1 MPNFQIRE
9 EIPIKSFSIA
19 AFILKETS
27 EGVKY
32 LMIRRSSE
40 TLNGNWQ
47 MVSGKL
53 ERGENAVEATLRE
66 IKEETGLTPNRL
78 YSTNLV
84 EQFYDTDYHVINL
97 VPVFLAFV
105 DQDAEVI
112 LNQYEHDAYK
122 WIDYEEAED
131 YLEFDNQIEN
141 ISIIH
146 KRFIKRKPTRFLEID
161 LETYQ

>member
-1 MPNFQIRE
+1 MPKFQIRE

-19 AFILKETS
+19 AFIVKKTS
-27 EGVKY
+27 HGVKY
-32 LMIRRSSE
+32 LIIRRSSE

-53 ERGENAVEATLRE
+53 EEGENAVEATLRE
-66 IKEETGLTPNRL
+66 IKEETGLIPNRL

-97 VPVFLAFV
+97 VPVFLAFA
-105 DQDAEVI
+105 DQEAEVI
-112 LNQYEHDAYK
+112 LNPYEHDAYQ
-122 WIDYEEAED
+122 WIGYEEAEN

-141 ISIIH
+141 IMKIH
-146 KRFIKRKPTRFLEID
+146 KRFIEREPTRFLEID
-161 LETYQ
+161 LDNY